1 MSRDESNLVIKV
13 MIVKELMTGDVSPV
27 AMFKSLSSL
36 MVAML
41 RYDLCESSL
50 ALKFALRHM
59 TMFSVRPRPKNEEKL
74 INKQSL
80 QNFTDLQ
87 TNIYIY
93 FLFKKVCISII
104 K

>member
-1 MSRDESNLVIKV
+1 
-13 MIVKELMTGDVSPV
+13 
-27 AMFKSLSSL
+27 

-87 TNIYIY
+87 TNIYIFPVQKGLY
-93 FLFKKVCISII
+93 FYHQVILILNTPRII
-104 K
+104 LWVGTLPSLIGKHRVLGAVDVG